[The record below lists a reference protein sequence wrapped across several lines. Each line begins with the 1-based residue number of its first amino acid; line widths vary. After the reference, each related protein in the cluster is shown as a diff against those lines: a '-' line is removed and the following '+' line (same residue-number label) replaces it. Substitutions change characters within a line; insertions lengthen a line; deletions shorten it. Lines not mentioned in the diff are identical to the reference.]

1 MDTKEILVAIQVAV
15 LVAFGLFR
23 WFAAS
28 RREAK
33 NKA

>member
-1 MDTKEILVAIQVAV
+1 MDTKEILVAIQIAV

-23 WFAAS
+23 LVVAS
-28 RREAK
+28 RRDAK

>member
-15 LVAFGLFR
+15 LVAFGLCR
-23 WFAAS
+23 WFVAA
-28 RREAK
+28 RRETK